1 MKGGLNIRNALAV
14 LAALFLAAPL
24 LSAGIV
30 RNEESA
36 QKARDHSK
44 YEAWLQKQVR
54 HELLML
60 PYYSVFDNLEYRID
74 GDKVIL
80 SGQVM
85 RPVLKSDAENA
96 VKKIEGV
103 SKVVNR
109 IEVLPA
115 SFNDDRLRR
124 AVYRSIYRNSVLQRY
139 GVGALRSIH
148 IIVNRGNVTLEGVVD
163 NEMDKNVANIQA
175 NSVPGVFSVT
185 NHLRVVKS

>member
-1 MKGGLNIRNALAV
+1 MKGSLNIRNALVV
-14 LAALFLAAPL
+14 LAALFLADPVV
-24 LSAGIV
+24 SGGTV

-36 QKARDHSK
+36 EKARDHSK

-74 GDKVIL
+74 GDRVIL

-103 SKVVNR
+103 SKVVNHV
-109 IEVLPA
+109 EVLPV
-115 SFNDDRLRR
+115 SFQDDRLRR
-124 AVYRSIYRNSVLQRY
+124 AVYRSIYGNNVLQRY
-139 GVGALRSIH
+139 RVGAFPVIH
-148 IIVNRGNVTLEGVVD
+148 IILNPRHVALLRVVD
-163 NEMDKNVANIQA
+163 NHKRKNHGN
-175 NSVPGVFSVT
+175 
-185 NHLRVVKS
+185 

>member
-1 MKGGLNIRNALAV
+1 MKGSLNIRNALVV
-14 LAALFLAAPL
+14 LAALFLATPL
-24 LSAGIV
+24 LSAGTV

-36 QKARDHSK
+36 EKARDHSK

-74 GDKVIL
+74 GDRVIL

-103 SKVVNR
+103 SKVVNHV
-109 IEVLPA
+109 EVLPV
-115 SFNDDRLRR
+115 SFNDDRLRPP
-124 AVYRSIYRNSVLQRY
+124 VCRSVIGNNLVLPY
-139 GVGALRSIH
+139 HIGA
-148 IIVNRGNVTLEGVVD
+148 
-163 NEMDKNVANIQA
+163 
-175 NSVPGVFSVT
+175 
-185 NHLRVVKS
+185 